1 MEIRP
6 YYGGPGRVESLKGSG
21 LLDDLHGIGFDAVTK
36 LAAKAAN
43 APISLVSLIDD
54 RRQVFVGAC
63 GLPDGLSAKRQTPL
77 SHSFCQHAV
86 QLRRPLV
93 IGDAR
98 KDTLV
103 AENPAVHEFGVIAYL
118 GFPILGSGRHLYGTL
133 CVIDSQP
140 RQWSDEEVGMVRDFA
155 SIVASLIEQHLA
167 RTYQKNAID
176 ILLHD
181 LKSPLSSIRMGADLL
196 HERAAELPA
205 PLDKMVG
212 ALKSG
217 ADKAVGMVT
226 SLGLR
231 DRVSLRCD
239 DLFGTAEAVASRFRP
254 LAARKGMAVRVFD
267 PGLRIPLDCP
277 DWVIAEVL
285 ENLLTNSI
293 NFSDNGEIRIGMKRV
308 GEAAIID
315 VQDEGPGFHADDYD
329 KVFRPYSTFSVRSPG
344 ADPSAGIG
352 LAIVRK
358 LLEAEGGT
366 IVLLSQPGESAAFRI
381 TVPVRG
387 QE

>member
-1 MEIRP
+1 MEFRP
-6 YYGGPGRVESLKGSG
+6 YYAGPGRVESLKSSG
-21 LLDDLHGIGFDAVTK
+21 LLDGLHGIDFDSVTK

-43 APISLVSLIDD
+43 APTSLVSLIDD

-63 GLPDGLSAKRQTPL
+63 GLPDSLSAERQTPL
-77 SHSFCQHAV
+77 SYSFCQHAV

-93 IGDAR
+93 ICDAR
-98 KDTLV
+98 KETLV
-103 AENPAVHEFGVIAYL
+103 ADNPAVEEFGVIAYL
-118 GFPILGSGRHLYGTL
+118 GFPILGSGRHLYGAL

-140 RQWSDEEVGMVRDFA
+140 RQWTEEEIGLVREFA

-167 RTYQKNAID
+167 RTYQKNAVD
-176 ILLHD
+176 VLLHD

-196 HERAAELPA
+196 HERADDLPP
-205 PLDKMVG
+205 PLDKMVR
-212 ALKSG
+212 ALKVS
-217 ADKAVGMVT
+217 ADKAVSMVT

-239 DLFGTAEAVASRFRP
+239 DLYGTTESVASRFRP
-254 LAARKGMAVRVFD
+254 LAGRKGMAIRVSD

-277 DWVIAEVL
+277 DWVISEAL
-285 ENLLTNSI
+285 ENLLTNAV
-293 NFSDNGEIRIGMKRV
+293 NFSETGEIRVGLKRV

-329 KVFRPYSTFSVRSPG
+329 KVFRPYSAFRMRPAG

-352 LAIVRK
+352 LSIAKK

-366 IVLLSQPGESAAFRI
+366 IVLLSQAGESAAFRI
-381 TVPVRG
+381 TVPVRSR
-387 QE
+387 E